1 MKTLS
6 DALKAELAGDVTR
19 LTSCWSI
26 VRRDG
31 TQFHLTEHDQDLVI
45 DGTTYTAATGF
56 VRTALSA
63 TADVSVNN
71 MEVTGVFDDDT
82 ITAADLRA
90 GLFDFAE
97 VRVFLVNWAD
107 LTLGTMAL
115 HRGYLGEVVS
125 APSGT
130 FSAELRGLV
139 QRLAQRVGD
148 LYSVDCRADLGDS
161 KCKVPILPDVIHRG
175 QIYEAGDY
183 VRVATDGSRADSR
196 RYQDRI
202 YRCTTGGA
210 TAGTQPCY
218 DTTPGNSTTDG
229 AAVFLCMDA
238 WTRSGSV
245 SSVTDAANLTYSLD
259 AAEPRNVDGWFN
271 YGVLTWESGANLG
284 RSIEVQASTLAGA
297 MTLWLPMEQPIAIGD
312 RFRVY
317 PGCDKLTGTC
327 ISKFANIV
335 NFRGEPFVP
344 GIDQVV
350 QFPNAP

>member
-1 MKTLS
+1 MKTIS
-6 DALKAELAGDVTR
+6 DALKAEIAGDVTR

-31 TQFHLTEHDQDLVI
+31 TTFYLTEHDQDLVI
-45 DGTTYTAATGF
+45 DGLTYKAATGF

-63 TADVSVNN
+63 TADVSVANL
-71 MEVTGVFDDDT
+71 EVTGVFDDDT
-82 ITAADLRA
+82 ITSADLRA

-107 LTLGTMAL
+107 LTMGTMAL

-161 KCKVPILPDVIHRG
+161 KCKVQIAPDVIVRG
-175 QIYEAGDY
+175 QTYAAGDY
-183 VRVATDGSRADSR
+183 VRVVTDGAHADSR
-196 RYQDRI
+196 QYQDRI
-202 YRCTTGGA
+202 YLCTQGGA
-210 TAGTQPCY
+210 AAGTPPSY

-229 AAVFLCMDA
+229 AAVFLCVQA

-245 SSVTDAANLTYSLD
+245 TDVTDRTNITYSLD
-259 AAEPRNVDGWFN
+259 TAEARNQDGWFN

-297 MTLWLPMEQPIAIGD
+297 MTLWLPMEQPIAAGD

-317 PGCDKLTGTC
+317 LGCDKLTTTC
-327 ISKFANIV
+327 IGKFANIV

-344 GIDQVV
+344 GIDQVI
-350 QFPNAP
+350 QFPNSP